1 LLLDEIGDMAP
12 ALQAKLLRVL
22 QEREVVPVGGRRSV
36 PVDVGLIAA
45 TNAEPERLLAE
56 GRFRPDLFY
65 RIAGYV
71 LRVPP
76 LRERREDIP
85 RLVEHFVRRFAGETG
100 KAVRG
105 VTVRAMDALVGYRWP
120 GNVRELEHELRRL
133 VYLCPH
139 GQAIDSTLVPPRL
152 AVQPAADP
160 DDLRLETHVAATER
174 VVILRALDRTG
185 GNQTQAAKLL
195 GISRNGLTLKLER
208 LGISTGD

>member
-1 LLLDEIGDMAP
+1 M
-12 ALQAKLLRVL
+12 
-22 QEREVVPVGGRRSV
+22 
-36 PVDVGLIAA
+36 IAA

-85 RLVEHFVRRFAGETG
+85 RLVEHFVRRFAAETG

-105 VTVRAMDALVGYRWP
+105 VTVRAMEALVGYRWP

-133 VYLCPH
+133 VYLCPARP
-139 GQAIDSTLVPPRL
+139 GDRL
-152 AVQPAADP
+152 DVWCRRALADAPADDP
-160 DDLRLETHVAATER
+160 DDLCLEKRLVAAGGPGALELGARPLGLAER
-174 VVILRALDRTG
+174 EP
-185 GNQTQAAKLL
+185 AAPAA
-195 GISRNGLTLKLER
+195 
-208 LGISTGD
+208 